1 MAGKIEVYVS
11 EQEIKNRVAQL
22 GEQISLEYA
31 DQEVT
36 IVAVLNGS
44 FIFCA
49 DLLRH
54 LKCPVRIEFIAA
66 SSYEGMKSSG
76 SVEIKM
82 DLSKD
87 IQNHHVILVED
98 IVDTG
103 LTSTYLLDML
113 KKKNPRSLKFCAF
126 LFKQAQ
132 MKHKVNVD
140 YIGFDIED
148 KYVVGYGLDYNGLHR
163 ELPYIG
169 VYREE

>member
-1 MAGKIEVYVS
+1 MAGKIDVYVS

-22 GEQISLEYA
+22 GEQITAEYD

-36 IVAVLNGS
+36 IIAVLNGS

-54 LKCPVRIEFIAA
+54 IKCPVRIEFIAA

-76 SVEIKM
+76 NVEIKM
-82 DLSKD
+82 DLQKD
-87 IQNHHVILVED
+87 IKDHHVILVED

-103 LTSTYLLDML
+103 LTSTYLLDL
-113 KKKNPRSLKFCAF
+113 IKKRNPKSLKFCAF
-126 LFKQAQ
+126 LFKEAQ
-132 MKHKVNVD
+132 LKHKVKID

-148 KYVVGYGLDYNGLHR
+148 KYVVGYGLDYNGLYR

-169 VYREE
+169 VYHEE